1 MALYTVQSV
10 GNLAL
15 VTPTSNSAAASDT
28 ISGNDI
34 IPTGG
39 CLLRITTSGTVV
51 NVSVLDPNST
61 SQGNPGTVTPLAMP
75 GTGSR
80 YLLVPP
86 AAVNPATNLATVTY
100 STTTG
105 CTVEVV
111 KF

>member
-1 MALYTVQSV
+1 MTLFAAQSI

-15 VTPTSNSAAASDT
+15 VNPTANAITVSDT

-39 CLLRITTSGTVV
+39 CLLRYVTTGTVV
-51 NVSVLDPNST
+51 NVSITDPNST
-61 SQGNPGTVTPLAMP
+61 AQGNPGTVTPLALP
-75 GTGSR
+75 ASGTR
-80 YLLVPP
+80 CVLVPP
-86 AAVNPATNLATVTY
+86 AAVNSSNIATITH

>member
-1 MALYTVQSV
+1 MTLVAAQSV

-15 VTPTSNSAAASDT
+15 VTPTSNSVTVSDT

-39 CLLRITTSGTVV
+39 CLLRITTSGTVI

-61 SQGNPGTVTPLAMP
+61 VQGNPGTVSALVMP
-75 GTGSR
+75 SSGSR
-80 YLLVPP
+80 YLLVPV
-86 AAVNPATNLATVTY
+86 AAVNPSTNVATVTF

-105 CTVEVV
+105 GTYEVI